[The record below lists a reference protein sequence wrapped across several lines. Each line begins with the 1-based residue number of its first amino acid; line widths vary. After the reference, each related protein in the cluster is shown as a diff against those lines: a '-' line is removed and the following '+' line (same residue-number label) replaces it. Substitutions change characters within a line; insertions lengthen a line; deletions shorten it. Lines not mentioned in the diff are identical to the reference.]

1 MKARTDSSI
10 TVKFVKITEGTSPL
24 TYSVN
29 VTGHGSLNVHRNCD
43 DQASECTVSNLSPGR
58 PYDITVMSCI
68 TGTTPIVCSDA
79 SDAATIKTLP
89 KGGRIKT
96 VYIVI
101 IHLIVSNTFVLIL
114 SSSESCR
121 STIDDRIH

>member
-1 MKARTDSSI
+1 MKARTDRSI
-10 TVKFVKITEGTSPL
+10 TVKFTKITEGSRPL

-29 VTGHGSLNVHRNCD
+29 VMGHGSLTANRNCD

-58 PYDITVMSCI
+58 PYDIKVLSCI

-89 KGGRIKT
+89 RGR
-96 VYIVI
+96 
-101 IHLIVSNTFVLIL
+101 
-114 SSSESCR
+114 
-121 STIDDRIH
+121 